1 MRAGRESITAKTA
14 TFARCA
20 AMTDAKRAGKGK
32 NVLEKS
38 KFEKI

>member
-1 MRAGRESITAKTA
+1 MRAERESITAKIA

-20 AMTDAKRAGKGK
+20 AMTDVKRAGRGK

-38 KFEKI
+38 KFERI